1 MLFSRHL
8 PWPSL
13 PAPSRRR
20 QPWKQTTPPCGP
32 PALLIHLWMPERM
45 LAARVRAADRQRRH
59 FVRRRRKRLDTLDT
73 PERAERGL
81 CFYVYFCDLLTGLNC
96 LLEPP
101 ISLSAHF
108 SDFIMPSLDRFVSC
122 GPKYV
127 TGSSDTHSFSK
138 SLI

>member
-13 PAPSRRR
+13 PAPSRSR

-45 LAARVRAADRQRRH
+45 LAARVKAADRQRRH
-59 FVRRRRKRLDTLDT
+59 FVRRRRKLLDTLDT

-96 LLEPP
+96 VCSSPLFLSPP
-101 ISLSAHF
+101 TFLTSSCRHWI
-108 SDFIMPSLDRFVSC
+108 VSC
-122 GPKYV
+122 RADRI
-127 TGSSDTHSFSK
+127 TSSAPATRSFFE